1 MTDNIFEIETAAI
14 ASRTCYS
21 EDPGTLLAVTQVLRL
36 FLRAIYNDTITYD
49 TMASV
54 AHAGAARGQFAMMRG
69 VRQGCLASG
78 YLFTMAFGPVYRW
91 LMPAVLPPEPP
102 AVVASKMC
110 LCLR

>member
-14 ASRTCYS
+14 ALRTCNS
-21 EDPGTLLAVTQVLRL
+21 EDPGILLAVPQVLLL
-36 FLRAIYNDTITYD
+36 FLRAIYKD
-49 TMASV
+49 TMTSV